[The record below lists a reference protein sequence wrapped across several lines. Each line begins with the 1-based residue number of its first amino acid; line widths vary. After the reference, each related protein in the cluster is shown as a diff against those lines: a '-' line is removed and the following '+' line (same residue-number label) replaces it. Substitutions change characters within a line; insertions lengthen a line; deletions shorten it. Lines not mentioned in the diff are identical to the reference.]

1 MCSNSHTSNVCLN
14 FFIRSKEEKSD
25 EEKSSDDSIIKN
37 KSAFDPP
44 RNRGKIV
51 DQNIDSLNSLKQP
64 FKPRM
69 GYYKRFKK
77 LQEYRKKEAGK
88 GGYILIILKFHYNSM
103 ILSQL
108 NDEKTYKRL
117 N

>member
-14 FFIRSKEEKSD
+14 FFIRLKEEKSD

-44 RNRGKIV
+44 RNRDKIV
-51 DQNIDSLNSLKQP
+51 DQNIDSLNSMKQP

-69 GYYKRFKK
+69 GATINDLKNYKNIEK
-77 LQEYRKKEAGK
+77 RKRVNGD
-88 GGYILIILKFHYNSM
+88 IF
-103 ILSQL
+103 
-108 NDEKTYKRL
+108 
-117 N
+117 